1 MKTTRA
7 LGLIIVL
14 LASLGAVEAVAAYY
28 YSTGWR
34 NAGEWGNAGYLYGPV
49 SVTVDASGNVY
60 VAERE
65 TNRISKYSP
74 TGFWMR
80 LLLLSTGNGQVDFPF
95 GLAVDSKANVYV
107 ADTNN
112 HLIQKFTSDGTFVT
126 KWGTYGPGDGQFNN
140 PCGVAVDPTGNVYV
154 ADAGNYRIQKFVP
167 GKITVTSPNG
177 GQTWTAGTAKKITW
191 TYAGAAGT
199 TVKIQLFT
207 GTTLNRTIAASTS
220 IGSAGAGSFTWPI
233 PAGLVDGADYK
244 IKIISIRNTDIKDMS
259 NNNFTIVN
267 GAP

>member
-1 MKTTRA
+1 
-7 LGLIIVL
+7 
-14 LASLGAVEAVAAYY
+14 
-28 YSTGWR
+28 
-34 NAGEWGNAGYLYGPV
+34 
-49 SVTVDASGNVY
+49 
-60 VAERE
+60 
-65 TNRISKYSP
+65 
-74 TGFWMR
+74 
-80 LLLLSTGNGQVDFPF
+80 
-95 GLAVDSKANVYV
+95 V
-107 ADTNN
+107 ADAKN
-112 HLIQKFTSDGTFVT
+112 HRIQKFTSAGAFVRKWGAYGTEDGQFNNPIGMTVDSAGKIYVADTGNNRIQKFSNDGVFVE

-220 IGSAGAGSFTWPI
+220 IGSAGSGS
-233 PAGLVDGADYK
+233 
-244 IKIISIRNTDIKDMS
+244 
-259 NNNFTIVN
+259 
-267 GAP
+267 